1 MPTKKETKKKNTKK
15 KVVKQKQKQS
25 QVQKVVVN
33 INKPSAKS
41 SKPRNTGKASVKGS
55 TSASSSQPIFQAESF
70 PYPSYVRQA
79 AAITTVPVALPVGNT
94 IGVEPADITYVNA
107 KKRRA
112 EVPLFSHPPEVVK
125 KPAVNIFNPDN
136 EYANL
141 FKPIKQEPKVEHATT
156 YEKAVPTET
165 FSQVNP
171 LKEKR
176 KYEKKKAGPRKNSAD
191 DLLNRYQAATGK
203 PFEESNVK
211 VKTLK
216 EIVEGLEKF
225 ESKPTYYREEE
236 EED

>member
-15 KVVKQKQKQS
+15 KVIKQKQKQS
-25 QVQKVVVN
+25 QVQKVIVN
-33 INKPSAKS
+33 INKSSAKS
-41 SKPRNTGKASVKGS
+41 SKPRNAGKASAK
-55 TSASSSQPIFQAESF
+55 ASYSPQPIFQAESS

-79 AAITTVPVALPVGNT
+79 AATTTIPVGNT
-94 IGVEPADITYVNA
+94 IGAEPADRTYVNA

-112 EVPLFSHPPEVVK
+112 EVPLFSQP
-125 KPAVNIFNPDN
+125 VNIFSPDT

-141 FKPIKQEPKVEHATT
+141 FKPIKQEPKVEYATT

-176 KYEKKKAGPRKNSAD
+176 KYEKKKVGPRKNSVD

-225 ESKPTYYREEE
+225 ESKPAEEE
-236 EED
+236 YSPIYYKAEDIKED